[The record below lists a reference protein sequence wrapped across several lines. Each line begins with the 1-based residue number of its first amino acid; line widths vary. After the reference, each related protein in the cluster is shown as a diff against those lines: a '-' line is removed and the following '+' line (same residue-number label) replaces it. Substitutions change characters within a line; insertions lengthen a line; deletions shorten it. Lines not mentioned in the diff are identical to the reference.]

1 MKRITAPIPARAGS
15 KGVPGKNIKI
25 QQDYENILDFLLKNP
40 YIIDI
45 NWHRE
50 TDWTDNQNKTIK
62 TLKQII

>member
-1 MKRITAPIPARAGS
+1 METIETTNTIPY
-15 KGVPGKNIKI
+15 VDLYNHLHLKI